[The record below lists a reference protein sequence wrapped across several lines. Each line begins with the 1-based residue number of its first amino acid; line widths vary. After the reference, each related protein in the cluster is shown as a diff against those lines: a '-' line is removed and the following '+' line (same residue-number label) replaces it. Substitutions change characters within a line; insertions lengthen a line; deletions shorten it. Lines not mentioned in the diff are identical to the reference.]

1 MAPVTTPAPNK
12 PSLRFNLNS
21 DWGQVFVGDT
31 FEYVITL
38 QNVGD
43 AAGGSSPLAG
53 RARKPNIEKMQ
64 DIAPI
69 NDVVISDELNPLL
82 EIVEATANG
91 MKVSTDGQKVEAQRA
106 TLAGGELVTVKI
118 KVRARAIDVSGKMVL
133 NQASLTY
140 KDEADRQFS
149 NIVAVKIVTKDA
161 PTATPAP
168 TAVPTAT
175 TPPVE
180 AKSATTEFVEQGT
193 QELPKT
199 SGGAPL
205 GGVMLLG
212 FTMLLRSVRLRRAR
226 TRI

>member
-1 MAPVTTPAPNK
+1 
-12 PSLRFNLNS
+12 
-21 DWGQVFVGDT
+21 
-31 FEYVITL
+31 
-38 QNVGD
+38 
-43 AAGGSSPLAG
+43 
-53 RARKPNIEKMQ
+53 MQ

-91 MKVSTDGQKVEAQRA
+91 MKVTTDGQKVEAKRA

-140 KDEADRQFS
+140 KDEADRLFS

-180 AKSATTEFVEQGT
+180 AKAATTE
-193 QELPKT
+193 
-199 SGGAPL
+199 L